1 MSIPSSEIE
10 TGVLIK
16 ELPTLIAG
24 GMNLLAQNDEV
35 AVYHYSTSNGIE
47 KTYRVPM
54 DQIINRIGIKLDQQ
68 GRLITAFGVSPS
80 SRIKPLTS
88 IGSSAVFNQG
98 FILPIQLGGTGSSTE
113 KYLKNTTDTL
123 NGILTVFDEQS
134 SSSSSLGKDLSTHNI
149 SCDSFT
155 SENNSYINA
164 NFYVKNST
172 STHGSDIEVYYGEQ
186 GDPRAGE
193 LYNGI
198 TLSALAEDR
207 RGIWDHGTRS
217 WLLYSLGQ
225 GSTAK
230 HVFNGT
236 ASCARTLSSPNGE
249 VYIYNYNN
257 NQTRYRVVFTGYG
270 NLRVD
275 KSTDSGQTWEIDH
288 YAAHVPN
295 VSTTALRKTYFGDN
309 MNGKNDNPTA
319 SYFLCINK
327 DWKNGGFITIDE
339 AKSFLKVPTF
349 VQDAKSG
356 DGVTLNNN
364 TAQIV
369 QTITLTPGRYII
381 SYGCSFGT
389 NTSGVRICQLRTQ
402 STNTFSWS
410 RRAAVSTAGAGNGTP
425 LQRTAHVTV
434 TQNTT
439 YRLWAKQTSGTTLGC
454 YPYIDYTKIT
464 V

>member
-1 MSIPSSEIE
+1 MPENNDRIIPI
-10 TGVLIK
+10 TNIQGGILIK
-16 ELPTLIAG
+16 DLQESETISSSDELPISHNT
-24 GMNLLAQNDEV
+24 D
-35 AVYHYSTSNGIE
+35 SSSDTD
-47 KTYRVPM
+47 KTYRASLQKIAQNLKFYM
-54 DQIINRIGIKLDQQ
+54 DENGVLKSTFTGSQTPLKITKENLDN
-68 GRLITAFGVSPS
+68 L
-80 SRIKPLTS
+80 
-88 IGSSAVFNQG
+88 
-98 FILPIQLGGTGSSTE
+98 ILPVDKGGTGSSTE
-113 KYLKNTTDTL
+113 KYLKNTTDIL
-123 NGILTVFDEQS
+123 NGSLTVFDEQGLS
-134 SSSSSLGKDLSTHNI
+134 VLGKDLFTHNI
-149 SCDSFT
+149 SCDSLT
-155 SENNSYINA
+155 SRDHSYINA
-164 NFYVKNST
+164 NLYVKNNA

-186 GDPRAGE
+186 GDSHAGE

-198 TLSALAEDR
+198 TLSAIAEDR

-225 GSTAK
+225 GSTAQ

-236 ASCARTLSSPNGE
+236 ASCARALSSPNGE

-309 MNGKNDNPTA
+309 MNGKNNNPTA
-319 SYFLCINK
+319 GYFLCINK

-349 VQDAKSG
+349 VQSG
-356 DGVTLNNN
+356 NAGEGVTLNNN
-364 TAQIV
+364 TAKIV

-381 SYGCSFGT
+381 SYGCSFGS
-389 NTSGVRICQLRTQ
+389 NSSGYRMCQLRTQ
-402 STNTFSWS
+402 STDDFNWS
-410 RRAAVSTAGAGNGTP
+410 RRAAAEAAISGTGNT
-425 LQRTAHVTV
+425 LQRIAHVNI

-439 YRLWAKQTSGTTLGC
+439 YRLWAKQTSGTALGC

>member
-16 ELPTLIAG
+16 ELPVLISG
-24 GMNLLAQNDEV
+24 ETNILEQNDEV

-54 DQIINRIGIKLDQQ
+54 NQIIDKIGIKLDQQ
-68 GRLITAFGVSPS
+68 GKLTTAFGVSS
-80 SRIKPLTS
+80 SSKVKPLTS

-113 KYLKNTTDTL
+113 KYLKNTTDIL
-123 NGILTVFDEQS
+123 NGILTVFDEQGLS
-134 SSSSSLGKDLSTHNI
+134 VLGKDLFTHNI
-149 SCDSFT
+149 SCDSLT
-155 SENNSYINA
+155 SQNDSYINA
-164 NFYVKNST
+164 DLYVKNNA
-172 STHGSDIEVYYGEQ
+172 STHATDIKVSYGEDQ
-186 GDPRAGE
+186 GNMLAF
-193 LYNGI
+193 
-198 TLSALAEDR
+198 SANTNNQ
-207 RGIWDHGTRS
+207 RGLWDFSTGN
-217 WLLYSLGQ
+217 WLVYSSGL

-230 HVFNGT
+230 HIFNGV
-236 ASCARTLSSPNGE
+236 ASCASALSSPNGE

-309 MNGKNDNPTA
+309 MNGKNNNPTA
-319 SYFLCINK
+319 GYFLCINK

-349 VQDAKSG
+349 VQSG
-356 DGVTLNNN
+356 NAGEGVTLNNN
-364 TAQIV
+364 TAKIV

-381 SYGCSFGT
+381 SYGCSFGS
-389 NTSGVRICQLRTQ
+389 NSSGYRMCQLRTQ
-402 STNTFSWS
+402 STDDFNWS
-410 RRAAVSTAGAGNGTP
+410 RRAAAEAAISGTGNT
-425 LQRTAHVTV
+425 LQRIAHVNI

-439 YRLWAKQTSGTTLGC
+439 YRLWAKQTSGTALGC